1 MSASPEPIIDA
12 HHHIWR
18 QSDLAWLQGEM
29 QPRIFGPYRP
39 IMRDYPLTEYLE
51 DVRPHGIVGSV
62 YVQANWPV
70 GREVDEALWVQ
81 GVAASELSGFPQGI
95 VAFADLASPDI
106 GLILDAL
113 AAIPNVRGIRQQ
125 LHWHETPLYRFA
137 PRPDVML
144 DADWRRGFALLEGR
158 HFLFELQVF
167 ASQMADG
174 AALARAFPGT
184 AIVLEHAGMLE
195 DRSPEGWAA
204 WRTGMRDL
212 ASCPNVSTKLSGL
225 GTFVHSASA
234 ELMAPVVRE
243 TIDIF
248 GPDRCLFGSNFPIEK
263 LWTSYGALVDAFR
276 SAVADLSPTERAA
289 ILHDNARRAY
299 RL

>member
-18 QSDLAWLQGEM
+18 QGDLAWLQGEM

-39 IMRDYPLTEYLE
+39 IMRDYPLAEYLE
-51 DVRPHGIVGSV
+51 DVRAHGVVGSV
-62 YVQANWPV
+62 YVQANWPA

-81 GVAASELSGFPQGI
+81 EVADSEPPGFPQGI
-95 VAFADLASPDI
+95 VAFADLAHPDVASV
-106 GLILDAL
+106 LDAL

-137 PRPDVML
+137 PRPDVMA
-144 DADWRRGFALLEGR
+144 DADWRRGFALLERRGL
-158 HFLFELQVF
+158 LFELQVF

-174 AALARAFPGT
+174 AALARAFPTT

-195 DRSPEGWAA
+195 DRSPQGWAA
-204 WRTGMRDL
+204 WRTGMRAL

-225 GTFVHSASA
+225 GTFVHAASA
-234 ELMAPVVRE
+234 EAMAPVVRE

-263 LWTSYGALVDAFR
+263 LWTSYGALVAAFR
-276 SAVADLSPTERAA
+276 HSIADLSATERAA
-289 ILHDNARRAY
+289 ILRGNARRLY

>member
-1 MSASPEPIIDA
+1 MSELPEPIIDA

-18 QSDLAWLQGEM
+18 RSDLAWLQGEM

-39 IMRDYPLTEYLE
+39 IMRDYPLAEYLE
-51 DVRPHGIVGSV
+51 DVRPHGVVGSV
-62 YVQANWPV
+62 YVQANWPAR
-70 GREVDEALWVQ
+70 REVDEALWVRD
-81 GVAASELSGFPQGI
+81 VASSDPSGFPQSI
-95 VAFADLASPDI
+95 VAFANLAAPDVAAT
-106 GLILDAL
+106 LDRL
-113 AAIPNVRGIRQQ
+113 AAIPGVKGIRQQ

-137 PRPDVML
+137 PRPDVMA
-144 DADWRRGFALLEGR
+144 DADWRRGFALLESR
-158 HFLFELQVF
+158 DLLFELQVF
-167 ASQMADG
+167 TSQMADG
-174 AALARAFPGT
+174 AALARAFPST
-184 AIVLEHAGMLE
+184 TIVLEHAGMLE

-234 ELMAPVVRE
+234 ELTGPIVRE

-263 LWTSYGALVDAFR
+263 LWTSYGALVEAFR
-276 SAVADLSPTERAA
+276 TSIADLSQSERAA
-289 ILHDNARRAY
+289 ILHDNARRSY

>member
-39 IMRDYPLTEYLE
+39 IMRDYPLAEYLE
-51 DVRPHGIVGSV
+51 DVRPHGVVGSV
-62 YVQANWPV
+62 YVQANWPAR
-70 GREVDEALWVQ
+70 REVDEALWVQ
-81 GVAASELSGFPQGI
+81 SVAASGPLGFPRGI
-95 VAFADLASPDI
+95 VAFADLAAPDAASV
-106 GLILDAL
+106 LDAV

-125 LHWHETPLYRFA
+125 LHWHQTPLYRFA
-137 PRPDVML
+137 PRPDVMN
-144 DADWRRGFALLEGR
+144 DAGWRRGFALLESR
-158 HFLFELQVF
+158 NLLFELQVF
-167 ASQMADG
+167 TSQMADG

-184 AIVLEHAGMLE
+184 SIVLEHAGMLE

-204 WRTGMRDL
+204 WRTGMRAL
-212 ASCPNVSTKLSGL
+212 AACPNVSTKLSGL
-225 GTFVHSASA
+225 GTFVHAASA
-234 ELMAPVVRE
+234 DLMGPVVRE

-248 GPDRCLFGSNFPIEK
+248 GPERCLFGSNFPIEK
-263 LWTSYGALVDAFR
+263 LWTSYGALVEAFR
-276 SAVADLSPTERAA
+276 SAVADLAPAERAA
-289 ILHDNARRAY
+289 ILHDNARRSY